1 MSDVDDI
8 DDFSDEGNARVA
20 VDEIEDDSANAGAA
34 ADTVDEA
41 PTLNADN
48 EGDAAADLGNV
59 EDVRVAGKRVPT
71 LVVAG
76 ATCPEKAASTSAP
89 AERTRRSTRKQL
101 ESGPSHKRKGPDVPR
116 CES

>member
-20 VDEIEDDSANAGAA
+20 VDEIEA

-59 EDVRVAGKRVPT
+59 EDVRVAGEHVPT